1 MSAVG
6 PEVDASVCY
15 RHPDRTSWTLC
26 ERCGRTICPEC
37 QILTPQGVRCPTCI
51 EELGGS
57 VQWAPASGP
66 RPQPR
71 ASKPRRVRARS
82 RSALDDRP
90 AWQRALLGMLR
101 PGEESPVVS
110 WSIAG
115 ASTAVWIVG
124 LFTPVL
130 FLWLAALPGY
140 AWQVWRLATASLA
153 SAPGATL
160 TGVLTFVLS
169 ALVFLLTAPLA
180 ERQLGRRRFVVVV
193 LAAGVA
199 GAAAASIVG
208 FAGYG
213 LYGIIYG
220 LFGATLIQ
228 VWSSPGLRTQLL
240 VMIGVY
246 VLITLI
252 LSPSLLP
259 EIVGGILGGTG
270 AAYVDQRF
278 EDRHSRRTPY
288 GIIAAGLAALVVI
301 AIVRGLLA

>member
-1 MSAVG
+1 MSGVG

-57 VQWAPASGP
+57 VQWTPASGP
-66 RPQPR
+66 RPAP
-71 ASKPRRVRARS
+71 KPVKRKRVRVRS
-82 RSALDDRP
+82 GAALDDRP
-90 AWQRALLGMLR
+90 AWQRVALGMLR
-101 PGEESPVVS
+101 PGDESPVIS
-110 WSIAG
+110 WATAAIA
-115 ASTAVWIVG
+115 TAVWLVG

-130 FLWLAALPGY
+130 SLWLVALPGLG
-140 AWQVWRLATASLA
+140 WQVWRFVTASIA
-153 SAPGATL
+153 SAPGASL
-160 TGVLTFVLS
+160 AGVLSFVLS
-169 ALVFLLTAPLA
+169 VLVFLLTAPLA
-180 ERQLGRRRFVVVV
+180 ERQLGRRRFVVVL
-193 LAAGVA
+193 LAAGIA
-199 GAAAASIVG
+199 GAAAAVIVG
-208 FAGYG
+208 YPGYG

-252 LSPSLLP
+252 LSPALLP
-259 EIVGGILGGTG
+259 AIVGGILGGTG
-270 AAYVDQRF
+270 AAFIERRF
-278 EDRHSRRTPY
+278 EEHRSRRVPY
-288 GIIAAGLAALVVI
+288 GLIAGGLAVLVVI
-301 AIVRGLLA
+301 AIVRGLL

>member
-1 MSAVG
+1 MSGVG

-15 RHPDRTSWTLC
+15 RHPGRTSWTLC

-51 EELGGS
+51 EELGGT

-66 RPQPR
+66 RPQPKTSR
-71 ASKPRRVRARS
+71 PRRARTRS
-82 RSALDDRP
+82 SSALDDRP
-90 AWQRALLGMLR
+90 AWQRAVLGMLR
-101 PGEESPVVS
+101 PGDESPIVS
-110 WSIAG
+110 WAIAG
-115 ASTAVWIVG
+115 VATAVWIVG

-140 AWQVWRLATASLA
+140 AWQVWRMVTASVA
-153 SAPGATL
+153 SAPGASL
-160 TGVLTFVLS
+160 GGVLNFVLS
-169 ALVFLLTAPLA
+169 ALVFLLTAPLS
-180 ERQLGRRRFVVVV
+180 ERQLGRRRFVLVV
-193 LAAGVA
+193 LAAGIA

-240 VMIGVY
+240 VMVGVY

-270 AAYVDQRF
+270 AAFVDQRF
-278 EDRHSRRTPY
+278 EGQRSRRVPY
-288 GIIAAGLAALVVI
+288 GIVAGGLAVLVVI
-301 AIVRGLLA
+301 AILRGLLG